1 MIKAIKPKG
10 GERVTNRVAWRIL
23 SGDGYDTDLLL
34 REEMR
39 ARNWL
44 PGQRFK
50 SLSCQQPRGREEENV
65 VREIP
70 IDLFKTSFVRSE
82 SSLP

>member
-1 MIKAIKPKG
+1 MVKAIKAKD

-23 SGDGYDTDLLL
+23 SGDGQFTDLLL

-39 ARNWL
+39 RMRTRNWL

-50 SLSCQQPRGREEENV
+50 SLSCQAATREGRRKYSKGNAH
-65 VREIP
+65 R
-70 IDLFKTSFVRSE
+70 SF
-82 SSLP
+82 